1 MESNNIAIIITAYK
15 DLENIRE
22 LLDRLKEFPVYIHID
37 KKSSLIKEI
46 AKIASHK
53 NVIFVD
59 STYNITWGSPSHL
72 HAIFNLMLEASKN
85 KDVSYIHVIS
95 GQDFPAITSD
105 KIVELSNKFKS
116 NIFMTCRALSEIKDK
131 GVRARLYRRS
141 LFPGVDSRSF
151 LGKFVK
157 LMERLQFLF
166 PRKNLGNYQ
175 LNDIYKGMIW
185 SSFPREFM
193 DYVIENHSSGTFMKD
208 LNRTNIAEE
217 FFFQTI
223 AMNSHWKDKV
233 INNNLRYTDWSGR
246 NGSNPSILDLSDLD
260 KIKSSDCIFVR
271 KIDSSIS
278 AELRVRL

>member
-95 GQDFPAITSD
+95 GQDFPRHT
-105 KIVELSNKFKS
+105 
-116 NIFMTCRALSEIKDK
+116 
-131 GVRARLYRRS
+131 RS
-141 LFPGVDSRSF
+141 LTVLSPGTVICW
-151 LGKFVK
+151 VK
-157 LMERLQFLF
+157 R
-166 PRKNLGNYQ
+166 P
-175 LNDIYKGMIW
+175 IY
-185 SSFPREFM
+185 
-193 DYVIENHSSGTFMKD
+193 N
-208 LNRTNIAEE
+208 
-217 FFFQTI
+217 
-223 AMNSHWKDKV
+223 
-233 INNNLRYTDWSGR
+233 
-246 NGSNPSILDLSDLD
+246 
-260 KIKSSDCIFVR
+260 
-271 KIDSSIS
+271 
-278 AELRVRL
+278 